1 MGRTAEDYDT
11 ALVQRQISTAREQT
25 LRSTTAPDY
34 SEAFEPTSV
43 GGQYQRFQ
51 QRSGRQPVVAR
62 TVLDTSVLAEAMR
75 ATRT

>member
-1 MGRTAEDYDT
+1 VTPYSLGVPPSVRED
-11 ALVQRQISTAREQT
+11 ARE
-25 LRSTTAPDY
+25 
-34 SEAFEPTSV
+34 EPAAV
-43 GGQYQRFQ
+43 Q